1 MVLVLFAAGSGGI
14 AAQSTGAT
22 IAEKREFFESRIRP
36 VLVEHCY
43 TCHNASVRHES
54 DLAVDSRDGLLAGGD
69 GGAVLVPGKPAES
82 RLLLTMRH
90 QIADL
95 EMPEGQ
101 AKLSPE
107 VLVDFEKWIAEGA
120 YDPRDDAPTEKAL
133 SAATSWESTFQ
144 RRKDWWCYQPISNPD
159 PPDVADPK
167 WNHHAIDRF
176 LASRWAAEG
185 LSPSDPASAEVL
197 IRRLFINLIGLPP
210 SMEEFQT
217 WTQRIGV
224 EDSIQKRRA
233 MEELVDH
240 LLQRPQFG
248 ERWARH
254 WMDWIRYADSHG
266 SEGDPEIL
274 GAWQYRDYLI
284 RAINQDVPVD
294 QLMIEHVA
302 GDLLEQPRVNVQR
315 GWNES
320 IIGTAHWRMV
330 FHGFAPTDALDEKV
344 RFVDDQINAFS
355 KAFLGQT
362 VSCARCHD
370 HKFDAIGQQDYY
382 ALFSVLAACRPG
394 RNVVDLPSQW
404 NQRRQELKAIKPKIR
419 EALANDW
426 LEALPQLRRRL
437 QSVTP
442 ERKDAEANDHLLHL
456 LFLHPATTGDTGQVA
471 EKIST
476 ENTNGKPD
484 VDRVL
489 KQTWRDLARRVK
501 SSRQKH
507 WDDSTTHWNLTNG
520 DAIQHVTMTDGL
532 PADSSPGR
540 AGQFAVATEP
550 GQAIAGIFPSGIVS
564 HTVSSKSPSRLTSV
578 DVTLRSRS
586 SAEKSPNP
594 DAKSEE
600 PNDRANADPLPDGSI
615 SIGAD
620 QVLWLQ
626 VIGDG
631 GAMSRYVVQDYPRNG
646 TVYPVTQ
653 LKPTWRWIRYD
664 LSYWNGDKIHVEC
677 STAGDAPLLAKNN
690 ARSWY
695 GIRAAVFAPKSHPSP
710 PTSLNHLA
718 PLFAGDPNAVPE
730 NRSALIDHYVSAIRR
745 CLRAWRENQC
755 SDDQALMLDACLRA
769 GLLPNDVEQ
778 LPGAAALVAE
788 YQRVENEIPIPTRV
802 PGIDRAVLRRQPL
815 YVRGNHKQ
823 PAEFVNPRFLKVID
837 AIPYAPDQDPRR
849 RLAQDLVRSDN
860 PLTRRVMVNRIWH
873 HLFGS
878 GIVSTPDN
886 FGRLGSRPSHP
897 RLLDHLATQFA
908 DDKWSL
914 KKLIRRI
921 VTSRAWQLD
930 SVPQNGVTE
939 KDPENRYLSHSH
951 LRRMTAEAIRDQTLM
966 VSGQLDPQIGGPPVA
981 GNSRRRSVY
990 VRVKR
995 NDLDPLLRV
1004 FDFPQPL

>member
-1 MVLVLFAAGSGGI
+1 MRYPAATQLRKNAKSRWLCFARHVTGCVMVLVLFAAGSGGI

-320 IIGTAHWRMV
+320 I
-330 FHGFAPTDALDEKV
+330 
-344 RFVDDQINAFS
+344 
-355 KAFLGQT
+355 
-362 VSCARCHD
+362 
-370 HKFDAIGQQDYY
+370 
-382 ALFSVLAACRPG
+382 
-394 RNVVDLPSQW
+394 
-404 NQRRQELKAIKPKIR
+404 
-419 EALANDW
+419 
-426 LEALPQLRRRL
+426 
-437 QSVTP
+437 
-442 ERKDAEANDHLLHL
+442 
-456 LFLHPATTGDTGQVA
+456 
-471 EKIST
+471 
-476 ENTNGKPD
+476 
-484 VDRVL
+484 
-489 KQTWRDLARRVK
+489 
-501 SSRQKH
+501 
-507 WDDSTTHWNLTNG
+507 
-520 DAIQHVTMTDGL
+520 
-532 PADSSPGR
+532 
-540 AGQFAVATEP
+540 
-550 GQAIAGIFPSGIVS
+550 
-564 HTVSSKSPSRLTSV
+564 
-578 DVTLRSRS
+578 
-586 SAEKSPNP
+586 
-594 DAKSEE
+594 
-600 PNDRANADPLPDGSI
+600 
-615 SIGAD
+615 
-620 QVLWLQ
+620 
-626 VIGDG
+626 
-631 GAMSRYVVQDYPRNG
+631 
-646 TVYPVTQ
+646 
-653 LKPTWRWIRYD
+653 
-664 LSYWNGDKIHVEC
+664 
-677 STAGDAPLLAKNN
+677 
-690 ARSWY
+690 
-695 GIRAAVFAPKSHPSP
+695 
-710 PTSLNHLA
+710 
-718 PLFAGDPNAVPE
+718 
-730 NRSALIDHYVSAIRR
+730 
-745 CLRAWRENQC
+745 
-755 SDDQALMLDACLRA
+755 
-769 GLLPNDVEQ
+769 
-778 LPGAAALVAE
+778 
-788 YQRVENEIPIPTRV
+788 
-802 PGIDRAVLRRQPL
+802 
-815 YVRGNHKQ
+815 
-823 PAEFVNPRFLKVID
+823 
-837 AIPYAPDQDPRR
+837 
-849 RLAQDLVRSDN
+849 
-860 PLTRRVMVNRIWH
+860 
-873 HLFGS
+873 
-878 GIVSTPDN
+878 
-886 FGRLGSRPSHP
+886 
-897 RLLDHLATQFA
+897 
-908 DDKWSL
+908 
-914 KKLIRRI
+914 
-921 VTSRAWQLD
+921 
-930 SVPQNGVTE
+930 
-939 KDPENRYLSHSH
+939 
-951 LRRMTAEAIRDQTLM
+951 
-966 VSGQLDPQIGGPPVA
+966 
-981 GNSRRRSVY
+981 
-990 VRVKR
+990 
-995 NDLDPLLRV
+995 
-1004 FDFPQPL
+1004 